1 MKTLDC
7 CLTLTLPK
15 SLEETVV
22 GHLLAHPEWVLGF
35 NTADV
40 SGHGAA
46 GVARTA
52 SELVRGATQRVRV
65 QIVMNREDAV
75 ALVADLRATLTNP
88 EVAYWLTPVLEFG
101 RFG

>member
-15 SLEETVV
+15 SLEETIV

-46 GVARTA
+46 GVAHTA
-52 SELVRGATQRVRV
+52 AELVRGATRRVRV
-65 QIVMNREDAV
+65 QIVMNREDAAAHLV
-75 ALVADLRATLTNP
+75 NIARPSHSCHGGGRLVLALQTTTL
-88 EVAYWLTPVLEFG
+88 
-101 RFG
+101 